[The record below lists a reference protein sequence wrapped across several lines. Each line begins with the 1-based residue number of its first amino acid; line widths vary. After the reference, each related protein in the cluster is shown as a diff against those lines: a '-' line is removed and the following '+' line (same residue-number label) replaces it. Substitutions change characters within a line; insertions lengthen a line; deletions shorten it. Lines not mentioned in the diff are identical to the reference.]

1 MVAALTPPS
10 PWPTSPAALANAVA
24 RLKAAVAPELAD
36 ARVVALGC
44 AASAL
49 IESYAPGAPQPLRD
63 IAVERAAG
71 WLHEQPAA
79 SRRSGSI
86 GDVSSSYAP
95 SLTGALLHSGVK
107 SLLYP
112 FRAKRAGVAK

>member
-1 MVAALTPPS
+1 MATLAALS
-10 PWPTSPAALANAVA
+10 PWPTSPMALTNATA
-24 RLKAAVAPELAD
+24 RLKAAIGPELTD
-36 ARVVALGC
+36 ARVQALGC
-44 AASAL
+44 AGSAL
-49 IESYAPGAPQPLRD
+49 VEGYAPGAPQSLKD
-63 IAVERAAG
+63 IAVERCSG

-86 GDVSSSYAP
+86 GDLSSSYAP
-95 SLTGALLHSGVK
+95 SMTGVLLHSGAK